1 MTSAGAESVSDILVR
16 LQSTDPT
23 NVESAVSSRGSGL
36 TPKRVAPVGF
46 SKGGHNAALM
56 EVFRQ
61 QAKQADP
68 TISDEVCR
76 HLGMVVDYFFN
87 SFCNAAVSHY
97 LRFPTIQLIFVP

>member
-68 TISDEVCR
+68 TISGEVC
-76 HLGMVVDYFFN
+76 HTSDVVVDLMFDFFLK
-87 SFCNAAVSHY
+87 AVASY
-97 LRFPTIQLIFVP
+97 NLPSPAF